1 MAKAED
7 STVLSGVTRSQGA
20 TAASRK
26 AEFIKVA
33 SVADIPP
40 GGTKAVKLDEKRSVA
55 LFNVEGRIYA
65 TNNQCPH
72 MGYPL
77 TRGTVRHG
85 VVTCDWH
92 GRRFDLEGGGSFMP
106 GCDDLEIFPVEL
118 RNGEVW
124 IGLQNR
130 EYTRKDKHLRLLWEG
145 LLRSDEWTIA
155 KAIGL
160 LQAAGVPD
168 AEIAQVCLRHL
179 GRHVMTEGGPDAG
192 RKVSSLVN
200 GIKVARRYDGEER
213 LIALAGAA
221 RATAGEAGQRLPIK
235 PLPPP
240 VTWEKIERLC
250 RVFSRD
256 RMVQGIER
264 CLLTARQDEDNN
276 GRILKLLY
284 ECVTEDHFLGF
295 SDNLTSMADLSQIVN
310 EFGWERSQELV
321 CNLASKLAGRRRS
334 EPQLFLRVAIDT
346 MKALAPG
353 MHAVRPKLT
362 GSPGHDEDAVA
373 GALAGT
379 DVKKAFEAVGA
390 VVNAGVPFERVI
402 DTFVLLA
409 ADRMA
414 RTPVNVNS
422 GWPELTTE
430 LNLSVSLRTAYKH
443 GGAQVLANALFHT
456 AYQFFQDRW
465 LNIPVRSLREPLE
478 PGTLVARDER
488 SGIAEICGSI
498 QALDVHTVG
507 PQVRGYLDAGFSG
520 EQLLHEMGRVI
531 LKDDTGQSIV
541 PTLAS
546 IFEEWELLKGHPAR
560 NQLLVGLARYAADV
574 RRNKNSQGFAQTALR
589 FAEGRT
595 TVDVFEH

>member
-1 MAKAED
+1 MA
-7 STVLSGVTRSQGA
+7 SQ
-20 TAASRK
+20 K

-33 SVADIPP
+33 SVADVQP
-40 GGTKAVKLDEKRSVA
+40 GGTKAVKLDDKRSVA

-65 TNNQCPH
+65 TSNQCPH

-92 GRRFDLEGGGSFMP
+92 GRSFDVAGGGCFMP
-106 GCDDLEIFPVEL
+106 GCDDLETFPVEV
-118 RNGEVW
+118 RNGDVW
-124 IGLQNR
+124 IGLENR
-130 EYTRKDKHLRLLWEG
+130 AYTRKDQHLRLLWEG
-145 LLRSDEWTIA
+145 LLRSDDWTIA
-155 KAIGL
+155 KGIAL
-160 LQAAGVPD
+160 LQAGGVPD
-168 AEIAQVCLRHL
+168 REIAQVCLRHL
-179 GRHVMTEGGPDAG
+179 GRHVTTEGGPEAG
-192 RKVSSLVN
+192 GKVSSLIN
-200 GIKVARRYDGEER
+200 GVKVARRYDGEEK

-221 RATAGEAGQRLPIK
+221 RATAGDAGQRPPIK

-240 VTWEKIERLC
+240 VNWEKIEGLC

-256 RMVQGIER
+256 RMAPGIER
-264 CLLTARQDEDNN
+264 CLLTARHNDDNN
-276 GRILKLLY
+276 DRILKLLY
-284 ECVTEDHFLGF
+284 ECVAEDHFLGF
-295 SDNLTSMADLSQIVN
+295 PDNLISMANLCQIVS

-321 CNLASKLAGRRRS
+321 CNLGAKLAGRRRS
-334 EPQLFLRVAIDT
+334 DPQLFLRTAIET
-346 MKALAPG
+346 MKSVMPAIED
-353 MHAVRPKLT
+353 VRT
-362 GSPGHDEDAVA
+362 HGARQDEDRFAAAV
-373 GALAGT
+373 AGT
-379 DVKKAFEAVGA
+379 DVKTSFEAVGA
-390 VVNAGVPFERVI
+390 ALKAGMAFDRII

-430 LNLSVSLRTAYKH
+430 LNLSVSLRTAYTF
-443 GGAQVLANALFHT
+443 GGPTVAAKALFHT

-465 LNIPVRSLREPLE
+465 LNIPVRPLSAALE
-478 PGTLVARDER
+478 PGRLTAGDEA

-498 QALDVHTVG
+498 QALDVHSAG

-520 EQLLHEMGRVI
+520 ERLLHEMGRVI
-531 LKDDTGQSIV
+531 LKDDTGQTIA
-541 PTLAS
+541 PTLAA
-546 IFEEWELLKGHPAR
+546 IFDEWELLKGQPAR

-595 TVDVFEH
+595 TVDVFER

>member
-1 MAKAED
+1 M
-7 STVLSGVTRSQGA
+7 VSQE
-20 TAASRK
+20 

-33 SVADIPP
+33 SVADIRP
-40 GGTKAVKLDEKRSVA
+40 GGTKAVKLDERRSVA

-92 GRRFDLEGGGSFMP
+92 GRSFDLAGGGCFMP
-106 GCDDLEIFPVEL
+106 GCDDLETFPVEL
-118 RNGEVW
+118 RDGEVW
-124 IGLQNR
+124 IGLEKR
-130 EYTRKDKHLRLLWEG
+130 EYKRKDKHLRLLWEG

-160 LQAAGVPD
+160 LQAGGVPD
-168 AEIAQVCLRHL
+168 IEIAQVCLRHL
-179 GRHVMTEGGPDAG
+179 GRHVTTEGGPDAG
-192 RKVSSLVN
+192 GKVSSLIN
-200 GIKVARRYDGEER
+200 GIKVARKYEGEEK

-240 VTWEKIERLC
+240 VTWEKIEELC
-250 RVFSRD
+250 RVFSRN
-256 RMVQGIER
+256 RMEPGIER
-264 CLLTARQDEDNN
+264 CLLTARHNEENN
-276 GRILKLLY
+276 DRILKLLY
-284 ECVTEDHFLGF
+284 ECVTEDYFLGF
-295 SDNLTSMADLSQIVN
+295 PDNLTSMAYLSQIVG
-310 EFGWERSQELV
+310 EFGWDRSQELV
-321 CNLASKLAGRRRS
+321 CNLGSKLAGRRRR
-334 EPQLFLRVAIDT
+334 EPQLFLKVAIET
-346 MKALAPG
+346 MKSLAPVI
-353 MHAVRPKLT
+353 AVIPLINDDRTKPADW
-362 GSPGHDEDAVA
+362 PAHDEDAFA

-390 VVNAGVPFERVI
+390 VLRAGIPVERVL
-402 DTFVLLA
+402 DTFVLLS

-430 LNLSVSLRTAYKH
+430 LNLAVSLRTAYKY
-443 GGAQVLANALFHT
+443 GGANVIGKALFHA

-465 LNIPVRSLREPLE
+465 LNIPARSLNEVLE
-478 PGTLVARDER
+478 PGKLAASDEE
-488 SGIAEICGSI
+488 SGIREICGSI
-498 QALDVHTVG
+498 QALDVHNVG

-520 EQLLHEMGRVI
+520 ERLLHAMGGVI

-546 IFEEWELLKGHPAR
+546 IFEEWKSLIHRPAR

-595 TVDVFEH
+595 TVDVFET